1 MKKML
6 LKTAGLLVAALLVA
20 APVAGYDR
28 DAAEG
33 YAEMFEPV
41 AGAAAGKNLHL
52 MKVDKFVE
60 AVRKG
65 AKITTVDVRTP
76 GETRFF
82 TANLPGNRLIPLAEL
97 FEHENLA
104 TLPTEGKIVLI
115 CKSGTRASAAAVALR
130 KVGFEQ
136 TYVLKGGLKALAG
149 YLGPK
154 EANGPMGPK
163 AAAR

>member
-1 MKKML
+1 MKKLL
-6 LKTAGLLVAALLVA
+6 LKSFGLVVATLILS

-28 DAAEG
+28 EAAEG
-33 YAEMFEPV
+33 YAEMFKPV
-41 AGAAAGKNLHL
+41 AGAKAGKNLHL

-60 AVRKG
+60 AVRKD
-65 AKITTVDVRTP
+65 AKITTVDIRTP

-82 TANLPGNRLIPLAEL
+82 TGNLPGHRLIPLAEL
-97 FEHENLA
+97 FQHENLE

-115 CKSGTRASAAAVALR
+115 CKSGTRASAAAAALR
-130 KVGFEQ
+130 EVGFEN

-154 EANGPMGPK
+154 EANAPMGPK
-163 AAAR
+163 AASR